1 MFVNKEKYLT
11 YPLAGLG
18 LHVPDDVSEHEQ
30 EPSLA
35 GACTPPITYTGQ
47 VLLEKLN
54 QLYIP
59 NNFSFL
65 FEHFKRS
72 QSLSI

>member
-1 MFVNKEKYLT
+1 MFVSKEKWVT
-11 YPLAGLG
+11 YPLPGPGLN
-18 LHVPDDVSEHEQ
+18 VPDDVSEHEQ